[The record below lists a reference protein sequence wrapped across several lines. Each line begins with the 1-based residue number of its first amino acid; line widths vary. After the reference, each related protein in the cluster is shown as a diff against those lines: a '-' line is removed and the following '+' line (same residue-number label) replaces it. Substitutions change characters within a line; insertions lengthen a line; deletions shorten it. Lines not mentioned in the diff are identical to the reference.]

1 MNPTGNP
8 SQMTIQNLRIFIGR
22 QIGLPTSYNGTYSET
37 MALAPNDFQ
46 MLTRGMVNYIVAN
59 PGRFTDSQVATA
71 RAEVGRANNNQML
84 DTDFSFSDFGN
95 EVANNANELIGK
107 PLQSIGQG
115 VSASVNLVGYLIPL
129 GVLAAIVI
137 FAWPYVKKAQQ

>member
-1 MNPTGNP
+1 
-8 SQMTIQNLRIFIGR
+8 
-22 QIGLPTSYNGTYSET
+22 